1 VRLKRDDWRMV
12 SNLVRAAMATKN
24 YGKAITAMHQLVTLR
39 VDETRSFGVEAEELQ
54 ALVHAV
60 VSSVKFQQRTA
71 AAPAAG
77 EADEKAAAASTAA
90 SASAVAAVA
99 GSSGDGVAV
108 ASGGV
113 PSSSAGP
120 SDGDGSGE
128 SKDGAEDWLDSQ
140 GVPAANYLD
149 ATAKLLGHITSAVS
163 RDARVRCTQTVL
175 FACPLLSRAG
185 SCARRCAGVASLRP
199 GTHGSRQGS
208 GRSRLHDEGGLSL
221 LSFVHCRLHHRC
233 QCASVSCLCLCAVSL
248 PAVRVVGPRARRRV
262 CPCRCVEGPR
272 GVLHAR
278 GAIAERRSERVCACT
293 VTGAAACVALSCRVV
308 SCRVVSCRATHIH
321 SWGVKPSR
329 TRRSSSRP
337 MYRGWCG
344 CGTCA
349 RFNVFNRWCVT
360 ISSAM
365 PHVATFVSLYLS
377 LSLSRSLALS
387 LSLSLSLSHSLT
399 LTPTLSRALPHS
411 HSLSLDVSLHC
422 TGKHRGI
429 HL

>member
-293 VTGAAACVALSCRVV
+293 VTGAAACVALSCAGLFPITQRCEDVPHTTGRPNP
-308 SCRVVSCRATHIH
+308 SQRHQRCADSRRCGGATATAAATPRH
-321 SWGVKPSR
+321 
-329 TRRSSSRP
+329 RRSDAQD
-337 MYRGWCG
+337 
-344 CGTCA
+344 CA
-349 RFNVFNRWCVT
+349 KLNSVHL
-360 ISSAM
+360 SAD
-365 PHVATFVSLYLS
+365 ATTPSDATVD
-377 LSLSRSLALS
+377 ALS
-387 LSLSLSLSHSLT
+387 SSVLCVASIHAAATDVLA
-399 LTPTLSRALPHS
+399 ALAAT
-411 HSLSLDVSLHC
+411 V
-422 TGKHRGI
+422 
-429 HL
+429 